1 MEWKTLVNYL
11 LRTLITFFNHF
22 FDKFTIE
29 LMKTH
34 NISLLA
40 KYQIDRRLITILY
53 IKYSKFLK
61 LYRKQELIHQSNKN
75 IVIDSLNIIKDNHL
89 LYSVH

>member
-1 MEWKTLVNYL
+1 
-11 LRTLITFFNHF
+11 
-22 FDKFTIE
+22 
-29 LMKTH
+29 MKTH

-75 IVIDSLNIIKDNHL
+75 IVIDSLNIIKYNHL
-89 LYSVH
+89 LDSIH

>member
-1 MEWKTLVNYL
+1 
-11 LRTLITFFNHF
+11 
-22 FDKFTIE
+22 
-29 LMKTH
+29 MKTH

-40 KYQIDRRLITILY
+40 KYQIDKRLITILY
-53 IKYSKFLK
+53 IKCSKFLK

>member
-1 MEWKTLVNYL
+1 M
-11 LRTLITFFNHF
+11 I
-22 FDKFTIE
+22 KFTIE

-40 KYQIDRRLITILY
+40 KYQIDKRLITILY
-53 IKYSKFLK
+53 IKCSKFLK
-61 LYRKQELIHQSNKN
+61 LYRKQELIYQINKN
-75 IVIDSLNIIKDNHL
+75 IVIDSLNFIKDRHL

>member
-1 MEWKTLVNYL
+1 
-11 LRTLITFFNHF
+11 
-22 FDKFTIE
+22 
-29 LMKTH
+29 MKTH

-89 LYSVH
+89 LNSIH